1 MHVKSKRFVKEV
13 VASASS
19 FRAKKI
25 ACFLVL
31 AGFGLLEGN
40 ILSAPTKISVAPFVE
55 VIEARVVLAQ
65 ILHCRELPAELR
77 QRIEKRVVT
86 SSPSPGQSKSICAA
100 EIERQLEL
108 AGISSDKY
116 LLALPS
122 EVVIKRKAQEVS
134 AAEITEHVVR
144 EYVSR
149 LPWKDVALEKLDVA
163 EGISLPWGKTEWSF
177 NLAANTDLAK
187 PFYLNINIDV
197 EGEIV
202 KRLFLRTILVI
213 RESVP
218 IVINELKPSQFVK
231 PEDIR
236 WEVQRIAS
244 SIHVPVPDMRYFE
257 GKKPRLVIGPGK
269 VLTKDLF
276 MPVPMIQRGDS
287 IQLVLENDQMRLS
300 TQAKSL
306 TTGFLG
312 QRIQVMNPD
321 SGKVLS
327 AEVLSPG
334 RARLVF

>member
-1 MHVKSKRFVKEV
+1 M
-13 VASASS
+13 
-19 FRAKKI
+19 
-25 ACFLVL
+25 
-31 AGFGLLEGN
+31 
-40 ILSAPTKISVAPFVE
+40 
-55 VIEARVVLAQ
+55 
-65 ILHCRELPAELR
+65 
-77 QRIEKRVVT
+77 VT
-86 SSPSPGQSKSICAA
+86 SSPSPGQTKSICAA
-100 EIERQLEL
+100 EIQRQLEL

-144 EYVSR
+144 DYLSR
-149 LPWKDVALEKLDVA
+149 LPWKNVALEKLDVA
-163 EGISLPWGKTEWSF
+163 DGISLPLGKTEWSF